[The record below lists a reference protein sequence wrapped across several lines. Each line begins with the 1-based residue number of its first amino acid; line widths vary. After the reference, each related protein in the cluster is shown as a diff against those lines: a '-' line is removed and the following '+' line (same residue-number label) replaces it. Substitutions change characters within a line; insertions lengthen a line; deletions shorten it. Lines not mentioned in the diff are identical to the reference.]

1 MPTAEEMNR
10 GFDAIKYWAEFKDHD
25 AKPVQ
30 NGILIDYEYCTDC
43 HSCELACQMHLNLP
57 PEQWGIKT
65 LEYGPIKDVNGNWEW
80 TYIPMPTDLC
90 DGCADRVAEG
100 RLPMCVHHCQSG
112 IMYYGPID
120 ELAKKAAEKPKMVL
134 FTLDQDK

>member
-57 PEQWGIKT
+57 AEQWGIKT

-80 TYIPMPTDLC
+80 TYIPMPTDL
-90 DGCADRVAEG
+90 AMVALTALPRVAF
-100 RLPMCVHHCQSG
+100 RCACITASPASCTTVRSMSW
-112 IMYYGPID
+112 
-120 ELAKKAAEKPKMVL
+120 PKRPL
-134 FTLDQDK
+134 RSQRWFSLR